1 MIQDIEPKQMH
12 IEYTDKNPQNEAFVF
27 HFYNRKVL
35 VKRNEAGLYT
45 LPTLKECKDAITSD
59 SLPYLFRIDQIEY
72 YLCLNEK
79 EAMISGFSYENVQI
93 LRENKPKDFSFAG
106 ITAYH
111 LYQWYRDN
119 KFCGRCGTPL
129 MHSKKERMLFC
140 SACKNAVYPK
150 IAPAVIVGI
159 IHGDKILMTKYAG
172 REYKKYAL
180 IAGFT
185 EIGET
190 LEDTVKREVMEEVGL
205 KVTDITYYKSQPWG
219 FDSNL
224 LVGFFAKLSGTD
236 NVTLDQEELATAEWF
251 QREEIPVEYDDC
263 SLTNDMIIQFKRGLI

>member
-1 MIQDIEPKQMH
+1 
-12 IEYTDKNPQNEAFVF
+12 
-27 HFYNRKVL
+27 
-35 VKRNEAGLYT
+35 
-45 LPTLKECKDAITSD
+45 
-59 SLPYLFRIDQIEY
+59 
-72 YLCLNEK
+72 
-79 EAMISGFSYENVQI
+79 
-93 LRENKPKDFSFAG
+93 
-106 ITAYH
+106 
-111 LYQWYRDN
+111 
-119 KFCGRCGTPL
+119 
-129 MHSKKERMLFC
+129 MLFC